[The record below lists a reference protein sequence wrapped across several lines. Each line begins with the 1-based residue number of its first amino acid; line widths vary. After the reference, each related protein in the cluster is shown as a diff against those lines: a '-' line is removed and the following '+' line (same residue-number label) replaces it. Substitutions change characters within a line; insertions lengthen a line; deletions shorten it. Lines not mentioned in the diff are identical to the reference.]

1 MELNQLKI
9 PVGSRKNSN
18 RIGRGNASGSG
29 TTAGRGTK
37 GQKSRSGGKMRRG
50 FEGGQMPLYRRIPKR
65 GFKNINR
72 KEYACINVVELD
84 KRFEAGGNVSP
95 DLLKERR
102 IIKIQMDGIK
112 ILGQGEITKAL
123 HVKAHRFSKSAA
135 EKIKAAGGSV
145 EELS

>member
-9 PVGSRKNSN
+9 PVGSRKNSK

-72 KEYACINVVELD
+72 KEYACINVAELD